1 MDFKVRFSENRQD
14 FVANFEQTTIV
25 SEGGYEEGYQKGKLE
40 GLEEGY
46 SKGYTEGQSDGYEK
60 GYTKG
65 QEKGYFDGYST
76 GHTNGYGEGHASGY
90 EEGYDNGKAERTYEI
105 WTITLTDGT
114 VIEKEVALL

>member
-46 SKGYTEGQSDGYEK
+46 GV
-60 GYTKG
+60 
-65 QEKGYFDGYST
+65 
-76 GHTNGYGEGHASGY
+76 
-90 EEGYDNGKAERTYEI
+90 GYDNGKAERTYEI